1 MTVDVKSLYRD
12 NVRPKTNIEHE
23 QMPVSGLQRCLREKL
38 GISERLLADRD
49 VCVACEEQPG
59 RPVSRAGGALGTFP
73 RAGGRYYQFSR
84 ARL

>member
-1 MTVDVKSLYRD
+1 
-12 NVRPKTNIEHE
+12 
-23 QMPVSGLQRCLREKL
+23 MPVSGLQRCLREKL

-49 VCVACEEQPG
+49 VCVAGGGEQPG

-73 RAGGRYYQFSR
+73 RAGGRDYHFSR